1 MANVVNFVSGMLE
14 GLWKGISY
22 SVEHMTV
29 TQWGILG
36 TASVVVGFM
45 LLRTQRF

>member
-1 MANVVNFVSGMLE
+1 MTSVVNFVSGILE
-14 GLWKGISY
+14 GLWRGISY